1 MKVFSYA
8 CFHALQDLEGFHH
21 RVESNK
27 PLCRR
32 TEICSIAKKA
42 IKKSGDSPGSTVSV
56 HCVLAM
62 GYSDHIHLETGA
74 LVLQFRLARESSS
87 EILDWQVEV
96 LTLALDETITANFKI
111 RGDGFVQPMFFKLQN
126 ASFG

>member
-1 MKVFSYA
+1 
-8 CFHALQDLEGFHH
+8 
-21 RVESNK
+21 
-27 PLCRR
+27 
-32 TEICSIAKKA
+32 
-42 IKKSGDSPGSTVSV
+42 
-56 HCVLAM
+56 M

-126 ASFG
+126 ASFGWIIHKNFKNLTSTGKSRISDESKSD